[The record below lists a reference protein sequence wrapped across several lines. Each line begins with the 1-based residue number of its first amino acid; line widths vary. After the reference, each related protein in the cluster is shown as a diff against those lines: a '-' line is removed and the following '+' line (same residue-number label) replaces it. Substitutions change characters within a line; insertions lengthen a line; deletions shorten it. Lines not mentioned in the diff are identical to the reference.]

1 MELGSA
7 TVMVF
12 VEVAVF
18 VQIGKRGWIRHPFV
32 EVADFVAAIH
42 FGPPYQTPD
51 AGYSAQTQL
60 AHFNGKH
67 PCIALIDVRSCVSA
81 SCP

>member
-7 TVMVF
+7 TVLVF

-18 VQIGKRGWIRHPFV
+18 VQIGKGGWIRHPFV
-32 EVADFVAAIH
+32 EVADFVATVH

-51 AGYSAQTQL
+51 AGYSA
-60 AHFNGKH
+60 
-67 PCIALIDVRSCVSA
+67 
-81 SCP
+81 